1 MQLEGNTLNCYHFV
15 NSLIEVN
22 VSIGLL
28 NVVITYKHAI
38 VSGIRTPRFYS
49 LNFYHFVF
57 FFVLSFYEL
66 GVVALYSSTGI

>member
-28 NVVITYKHAI
+28 NMVI
-38 VSGIRTPRFYS
+38 SM
-49 LNFYHFVF
+49 L
-57 FFVLSFYEL
+57 LSVESEL
-66 GVVALYSSTGI
+66 LDFIH